1 MSALLEHSF
10 ALLGQSA
17 RGLLL
22 MAAIFIPLE
31 VAFARAR
38 IHWLRRN
45 FWVDLGYFFLNG
57 IVPVIVLGGILAQV
71 VRLISPLYAS
81 GLYAWVDYL
90 PIPLKFILA
99 IIIGDVGAYWGHRWS
114 HELPFLWYFHKIHHQ
129 AEDIDW
135 LVTSR
140 AHPVDMIFLK
150 FCGILAIYLSGLAQ
164 GSLGQGT
171 PLMSLYVLV
180 GGLWAYFVHANV
192 GLRFGLL
199 EKYLAS
205 PAFHHWHHSNE
216 SPESIDKNYAAIFP
230 FVDRLFGTFYLPSRR
245 WPSSC
250 GVGLPVRSSPSV
262 GSDEVDQVS
271 THLPAGEI

>member
-1 MSALLEHSF
+1 
-10 ALLGQSA
+10 
-17 RGLLL
+17 

-250 GVGLPVRSSPSV
+250 GVGLPVRSYPSV

-271 THLPAGEI
+271 TRLPAGEI